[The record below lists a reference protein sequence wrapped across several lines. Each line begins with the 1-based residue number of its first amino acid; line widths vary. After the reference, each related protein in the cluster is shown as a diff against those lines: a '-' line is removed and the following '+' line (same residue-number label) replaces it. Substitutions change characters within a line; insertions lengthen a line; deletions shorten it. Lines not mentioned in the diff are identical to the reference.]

1 MRCHIK
7 AKSWIIRY
15 NDYGL
20 TTAIQSLLVWQ
31 SQRRFPGQ
39 KKKNVSCTC
48 QKKSEKRDASGIS
61 FMERQAYQAKV
72 SLCSKMVMNLDD
84 KLILKL
90 SFKEVKG
97 IY

>member
-1 MRCHIK
+1 MSYKSKILNYSVQWLWFNHCNPEFTCL
-7 AKSWIIRY
+7 AKSKKVPW
-15 NDYGL
+15 
-20 TTAIQSLLVWQ
+20 S
-31 SQRRFPGQ
+31 

-84 KLILKL
+84 KLILKP